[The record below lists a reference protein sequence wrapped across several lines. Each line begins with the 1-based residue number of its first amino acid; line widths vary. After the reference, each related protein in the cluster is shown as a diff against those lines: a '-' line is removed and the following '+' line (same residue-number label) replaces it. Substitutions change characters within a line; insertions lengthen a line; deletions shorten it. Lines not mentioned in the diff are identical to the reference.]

1 MLHYTAAGL
10 QFVHQ
15 VGFSLE
21 PCTMLTVPVDFLSTT
36 VPGFDVDPGY
46 YCMGNLLVLGPKRG
60 GGGAGAKAL
69 QRRTSPC
76 WGGARGCANLLH
88 CFSRVCSRMDA
99 DLSHVLGG
107 RQTVQNVLP
116 YHTCPNRPLPP
127 YPVPTTQ
134 FFSRSVLT
142 FESLYTAQWCCA
154 RILPG
159 CQQVHQ
165 SNAAARESALHDVE
179 HCCGGSVA
187 GAPECIHHLP
197 CIPLH

>member
-1 MLHYTAAGL
+1 MLRVTTSLQTVRHCCIIQRQAEL

-60 GGGAGAKAL
+60 GGAGAKAL

-99 DLSHVLGG
+99 DISHVLGG

-116 YHTCPNRPLPP
+116 YHTCPNSPPSPLPGT
-127 YPVPTTQ
+127 YHPVFQP
-134 FFSRSVLT
+134 F
-142 FESLYTAQWCCA
+142 CA
-154 RILPG
+154 
-159 CQQVHQ
+159 
-165 SNAAARESALHDVE
+165 NF
-179 HCCGGSVA
+179 
-187 GAPECIHHLP
+187 
-197 CIPLH
+197 